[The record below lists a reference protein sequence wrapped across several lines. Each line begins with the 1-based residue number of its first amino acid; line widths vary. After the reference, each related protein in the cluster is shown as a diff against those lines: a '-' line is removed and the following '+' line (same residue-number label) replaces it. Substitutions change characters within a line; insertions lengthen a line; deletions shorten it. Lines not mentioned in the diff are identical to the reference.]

1 MSDRSA
7 RTIGIVIGG
16 ILILCLCCV
25 AVAASSAFALRDSFK
40 NGDIFAEYGDFELS
54 TDPTP
59 TAQILEEWQTSEEG
73 KPLAEQTLETLENA
87 MVPENDP
94 ADLATRLG
102 GIEDVPELVPDPDAP
117 HEVGETMNFWITNTA
132 TNISS
137 QQPAVLRYVTEHAYF
152 WVGEGISYDE
162 DDLAELADSFEN
174 HIYPTTREFFGSEWN
189 PGIDG
194 DEHIYIL
201 YVTNVGFSTAGYFSS
216 ADSVHPLAHEYSN
229 AHEVFVFNADNSPL
243 SDEYTYGVLAH
254 EFQHMIHWY
263 RDRNESSWINE
274 GFSEVSTLLNGFD
287 PGGFDFMYTGNPD
300 LQLNDWPND
309 SAATTPHYG
318 ASFLFMTYFLD
329 RMGKEVSQALVKHP
343 ENGMKSI
350 DLLLEEIDARD
361 PLTNASMRADDLV
374 IDWALTNYLLDE
386 KVMDGRFVYRNYSN
400 APRTYETETLYDC
413 EPGLQPRTVHQYGVD
428 YIRITCPGSHTLRF
442 EGAQKTTLLPEPA
455 YSGDFSFWSNKG
467 DESDMT
473 LTRQFDFRGLEGPIT
488 FSFRTW
494 YDIEEDYDYIYLL
507 ASTDGNA
514 WEILQTPSG
523 TDEDPSG
530 NSFGWGYN
538 GLSGGD
544 GSWIQEEVDLSQFAG
559 QQVWLRFEY
568 VTDAAVNGE
577 GMLLDDFAI
586 TAIGYFND
594 LEEDEGGWQ
603 GAGFVRVPNLL
614 PQTFR
619 LALVQGEGWNARVEY
634 LTLEADNS
642 LELPLEIAG
651 SSDEVTLVV
660 IGTTRYTRQLAP
672 YQFDFLP

>member
-16 ILILCLCCV
+16 LLVLCLCCTAVV
-25 AVAASSAFALRDSFK
+25 AGGAFALK
-40 NGDIFAEYGDFELS
+40 DIFTDSDIFSQYEDYGFITE
-54 TDPTP
+54 PTP
-59 TAQILEEWQTSEEG
+59 TAQPLEEWQVSKEG
-73 KPLAEQTLETLENA
+73 APLAERTLQTLESAL
-87 MVPENDP
+87 VPENDP
-94 ADLATRLG
+94 ADLAMRLG
-102 GIEDVPELVPDPDAP
+102 GVENVPELALDPDAP
-117 HEVGETMNFWITNTA
+117 HQLGETMDFWVTNTA
-132 TNISS
+132 TNLSA
-137 QQPAVLRYVTEHAYF
+137 QQPAVLRYVTDHAYF
-152 WVGEGISYDE
+152 WVGENVSYKE
-162 DDLAELADSFEN
+162 KDLEKLADSFEN

-201 YVTNVGFSTAGYFSS
+201 YVPDVGFSTAGYFSS

-243 SDEYTYGVLAH
+243 SDPYTYGVLAH

-287 PGGFDFMYTGNPD
+287 PGGFDYMYTNNPD

-309 SAATTPHYG
+309 SSATTPHYG

-329 RMGKEVSQALVKHP
+329 RMGKEVSQALVAHP
-343 ENGMKSI
+343 ENGMTSI

-361 PLTNASMRADDLV
+361 PLTNQPLRADDLV
-374 IDWALTNYLLDE
+374 IDWALTNYLLEE
-386 KVMDGRFVYRNYSN
+386 KVGDGRFVYHNYSN
-400 APRTYETETLYDC
+400 APQAYDTETLYDC
-413 EPGLQPRTVHQYGVD
+413 ESGLQPRTVHQYGVD
-428 YIRITCPGSHTLRF
+428 YIRISCLGSQTLRF
-442 EGAQKTTLLPEPA
+442 EGAQKTTLLPQSA
-455 YSGDFSFWSNKG
+455 YSGDFSFWTNKG

-473 LTRQFDFRGLEGPIT
+473 LTRQFDFSNADAPIE

-494 YDIEEDYDYIYLL
+494 YDIEADYDYVYLL
-507 ASTDGNA
+507 ASTDGTT
-514 WEILQTPSG
+514 WEILRTPSG

-538 GLSGGD
+538 DLSGGD
-544 GSWIQEEVDLSQFAG
+544 GSWIHEEVDLSVFAG

-577 GMLLDDFAI
+577 GMLLDDFSIPAI
-586 TAIGYFND
+586 DYFSD
-594 LEEDEGGWQ
+594 LEADDGGWEA
-603 GAGFVRVPNLL
+603 AGFVRVPNLL

-619 LALVQGEGWNARVEY
+619 LALITGEGKNASVEY
-634 LTLEADNS
+634 LALDEDNTLEIP
-642 LELPLEIAG
+642 LELG
-651 SSDEVTLVV
+651 SGEGVTLVV
-660 IGTTRYTRQLAP
+660 VGTTRYTRQLAP
-672 YQFDFLP
+672 YQFEFLP